1 MKEFVEFLRD
11 DGIVIGKYRIRCF
24 SFLWWAIRVLQG
36 AASVGI
42 FYLFYVLLWLVMG
55 P

>member
-1 MKEFVEFLRD
+1 MREFIEFLRD
-11 DGIVIGKYRIRCF
+11 DGIDVGKWHIRCF
-24 SFLWWAIRVLQG
+24 SPLWWMVRVGQSLLGVG
-36 AASVGI
+36 A

>member
-1 MKEFVEFLRD
+1 MREFIEFLRD
-11 DGIVIGKYRIRCF
+11 DGIIIGKYHIRCF
-24 SFLWWAIRVLQG
+24 SFLWWICRFGQG
-36 AASVGI
+36 LAGVGA